1 VSRVASAWLLSAA
14 VLVASA
20 ERPEERAAPPVR
32 AVEPGPAALAAP
44 AWLTPWL
51 AELTRMQRD
60 LNRTLSRNLR
70 LVAREG
76 ISPAAGTV
84 LLVAFAY
91 GVLHAAGPGHGKAVV
106 ASYFLGRQAR
116 PWAGVRASF
125 LLSLLQVV
133 SSVALVAVLALI
145 FASTGLDVTR
155 RAVWLELVSYG
166 LIVGLGAWMTTRAFH
181 GAHAHGPGH
190 TEERP
195 EATRPGALVLAAG
208 LTPCPSAIVLLL
220 FALANG
226 VFPFGIG
233 ASLVMAVGMGL
244 TVSAV
249 GVAAILAR
257 VAILRPA
264 PQASRLGQKM
274 RAALALIGG
283 LGLIVVGGLFFAS
296 ALARLPWAP

>member
-1 VSRVASAWLLSAA
+1 VSRIARALLWATVLIASPGIAQ
-14 VLVASA
+14 
-20 ERPEERAAPPVR
+20 ERPDPPERR
-32 AVEPGPAALAAP
+32 LETGPAVLAAP
-44 AWLTPWL
+44 AWLTPWV

-76 ISPAAGTV
+76 VSPAAGMV

-125 LLSLLQVV
+125 LLSLLQVA
-133 SSVALVAVLALI
+133 SSVALVAVLALV

-166 LIVGLGAWMTTRAFH
+166 LIVGLGAWMTIRAFH
-181 GAHAHGPGH
+181 GAHAHGPDPAGA
-190 TEERP
+190 ERP
-195 EATRPGALVLAAG
+195 GATRPGALVLAAG

-226 VFPFGIG
+226 VFLFGIG

-257 VAILRPA
+257 AAILRPA
-264 PQASRLGQKM
+264 QQASRLGQRM
-274 RAALALIGG
+274 RVALALLGG

-296 ALARLPWAP
+296 ALARLP